1 MLITNTPVYDASFP
15 KPEQI
20 ESLFQWMPTCGIVID
35 KSGNIVD
42 VNKNALAFFRL
53 QGNADPNQIRHL
65 SDIVVDLP
73 RAMEFIAELFKSKK
87 PTDRKALLRRQDN
100 SIVYV
105 DIIACVFPNKQNFI
119 LFQFSET
126 SQQNQTLLTQLIKSF
141 RLEIASLK
149 PYLNK
154 PGKEILQQIIKD
166 DILEGIVNN
175 KSTQS
180 IQLEVVRDERISQLM
195 RMFPELTN
203 GELALCGFLSLRMTM
218 DEIAGVTS
226 KTPNSLRVTFH
237 RIVRKL
243 NLNSGKELIK
253 RLETIQ

>member
-1 MLITNTPVYDASFP
+1 MPV
-15 KPEQI
+15 
-20 ESLFQWMPTCGIVID
+20 CGIVID
-35 KSGNIVD
+35 KSGNIFD
-42 VNKNALAFFRL
+42 INKQARIFFRL
-53 QGNADPNQIRHL
+53 PKNDDFDEIRHL

-73 RAMEFIAELFKSKK
+73 RAMDYISELLKSKK
-87 PTDRKALLRRQDN
+87 PTDRKALLRRLDN

-105 DIIACVFPNKQNFI
+105 DIVACVFPDKQNFV
-119 LFQFSET
+119 LLQFSET
-126 SQQNQTLLTQLIKSF
+126 SLQNQTLLTQLIKSF
-141 RLEIASLK
+141 RQEIIRLK

-154 PGKEILQQIIKD
+154 PGKELLQQIIKD
-166 DILEGIVNN
+166 DVLEGVINN
-175 KSTQS
+175 KSTQT
-180 IQLEVVRDERISQLM
+180 IQLEVVRDERITQLV

-203 GELALCGFLSLRMTM
+203 GELALCGFLSLRMSM
-218 DEIAGVTS
+218 DEIASVTS